1 LKTMRI
7 LLIGNFAPPYE
18 EENLHNLSLLNRLEA
33 DGHQCTVL
41 NISQNPANNEKIID
55 TKGMPDFARKLL
67 HHCRKKDV
75 VHFLTK
81 GYLRVGLLKLMA
93 SIFVGKL
100 FRLKTVIT
108 FHSELFSILGQMR
121 SPFGGTQTLNTS
133 FFLVDK
139 IIYNDRDTYEVAS
152 MYRKKSNFEL
162 IPSFVHVPQEKQ
174 ENSSKAIKKLRDKEK
189 VIMFTNV
196 KYPSYVFNILMSL
209 INNNPFPPE
218 TGIVISFS
226 ERPVSKFHRIIEDT
240 GSKLSDSLI
249 FIEPDDLSATL
260 LAFSKTEIIIRPLS
274 CDGETFFERFSA
286 SAAKAFRS
294 NSNIYFPGGL
304 VFIKEGRTA
313 DMCVNVINTMLSTE
327 PAEIPELKTAE
338 PYTRIKQ
345 IYKER

>member
-1 LKTMRI
+1 MRI

-18 EENLHNLSLLNRLEA
+18 EENLHNLSLMNRLET
-33 DGHQCTVL
+33 DGHHCTVL
-41 NISQNPANNEKIID
+41 NISKNPANNEKIID
-55 TKGMPDFARKLL
+55 TKSVPDYVRKLL
-67 HHCRKKDV
+67 RHSRKKDV

-139 IIYNDRDTYEVAS
+139 IIFNDRDTYEVAS
-152 MYRKKSNFEL
+152 MYKKRANFEL
-162 IPSFVHVPQEKQ
+162 IPFFVHAPQDKQ
-174 ENSSKAIKKLRDKEK
+174 GNGSRTLKKLQEKEK

-196 KYPSYVFNILMSL
+196 KYPSYVFNILISL

-226 ERPVSKFHRIIEDT
+226 EKPASKFHRIIEET
-240 GSKLSDSLI
+240 GSNLSDTLI
-249 FIEPDDLSATL
+249 FIEPDDLSSTL
-260 LAFSKTEIIIRPLS
+260 LAFSKVEIIVRPLS

-286 SAAKAFRS
+286 SAVKALHL
-294 NSNIYFPGGL
+294 NGNIYLSGGF

-313 DMCVNVINTMLSTE
+313 DMCVNIINTMRLTRT
-327 PAEIPELKTAE
+327 AEMPELKNAD
-338 PYTRIKQ
+338 PYSMIKH
-345 IYKER
+345 IYEE

>member
-1 LKTMRI
+1 MRI

-18 EENLHNLSLLNRLEA
+18 EENLHNLSLLNMLEN

-41 NISQNPANNEKIID
+41 NISQNSANNEKIIN
-55 TKGMPDFARKLL
+55 TKSVLDFSRKLL
-67 HHCRKKDV
+67 SHSRKKDV
-75 VHFLTK
+75 LHFLTK

-100 FRLKTVIT
+100 FRLRTVIT

-139 IIYNDRDTYEVAS
+139 IIYNDRDTFEVAS

-162 IPSFVHVPQEKQ
+162 IPSFVNVPQEKQ
-174 ENSSKAIKKLRDKEK
+174 ENGSRVLRKLQDKEK

-196 KYPSYVFNILMSL
+196 KYPSYVFNVLMSL

-218 TGIVISFS
+218 TGIAISFS
-226 ERPVSKFHRIIEDT
+226 EKPASKFHRIIKEA
-240 GSKLSDSLI
+240 GSELSDSLI
-249 FIEPDDLSATL
+249 FIEPDDLSSTL
-260 LAFSKTEIIIRPLS
+260 HAFSKSEIIVRPLS

-286 SAAKAFRS
+286 SASKTFRS
-294 NSNIYFPGGL
+294 NNNIYFPGGL
-304 VFIKEGRTA
+304 IFVKEGRTA
-313 DMCVNVINTMLSTE
+313 DMCVNVIKTMVSTVT
-327 PAEIPELKTAE
+327 ADIPLKTSD

-345 IYKER
+345 IYEEA

>member
-1 LKTMRI
+1 MQI

-18 EENLHNLSLLNRLEA
+18 EENLHNLSLLNRLEN
-33 DGHQCTVL
+33 DGYHCTVL
-41 NISQNPANNEKIID
+41 NISVNPANNDKIID
-55 TKGMPDFARKLL
+55 TKSVPDFALKLL

-75 VHFLTK
+75 IHFLTK

-93 SIFVGKL
+93 SIFAGKL
-100 FRLKTVIT
+100 FHLKTVIT

-133 FFLVDK
+133 FFLADK
-139 IIYNDRDTYEVAS
+139 IIYNDKDTYDVAL

-162 IPSFVHVPQEKQ
+162 LPSFVHVPQEKEQ
-174 ENSSKAIKKLRDKEK
+174 NSSQTKRKLHEKEK

-209 INNNPFPPE
+209 IDNNPFPPE

-226 ERPVSKFHRIIEDT
+226 EKPASKFQHIIEEA

-249 FIEPDDLSATL
+249 FIEPDDLDSTL
-260 LAFSKTEIIIRPLS
+260 LAFSKTQILVRPLS

-286 SAAKAFRS
+286 STAKTFKL
-294 NSNIYFPGGL
+294 NDNIYLPGGFVL
-304 VFIKEGRTA
+304 VKEGKTA
-313 DMCVNVINTMLSTE
+313 DMCLNVINAILSSK
-327 PAEIPELKTAE
+327 PAGIPELKSAD
-338 PYTRIKQ
+338 PYKRIKQ
-345 IYKER
+345 IYEER

>member
-1 LKTMRI
+1 MRI

-18 EENLHNLSLLNRLEA
+18 EENLHNLSLLNMLEN

-41 NISQNPANNEKIID
+41 NISENPSKNPKIVD
-55 TKGMPDFARKLL
+55 TKSVLGFACTLL

-75 VHFLTK
+75 IHFLTK

-93 SIFVGKL
+93 SIFAGKL

-133 FFLVDK
+133 FFLADK

-152 MYRKKSNFEL
+152 MYRKKANFEL
-162 IPSFVHVPQEKQ
+162 VPSFVHVPQENPEKASRVFRRLQ
-174 ENSSKAIKKLRDKEK
+174 EKEK

-196 KYPSYVFNILMSL
+196 KYPSYVFNIIMSL
-209 INNNPFPPE
+209 IKNNLFPPG

-226 ERPVSKFHRIIEDT
+226 EKPASKFHRMIEES
-240 GSKLSDSLI
+240 GGKLSEDMI
-249 FIEPDDLSATL
+249 FVEHDDLQSTM
-260 LAFSKTEIIIRPLS
+260 LAFSKADIIIRPLS

-286 SAAKAFRS
+286 SAAKTLRS
-294 NSNIYFPGGL
+294 ENSIYFPGTL
-304 VFIKEGRTA
+304 VFVKEGRTA
-313 DMCVNVINTMLSTE
+313 DMCANFINTMLSAG
-327 PAEIPELKTAE
+327 PADIPELKNTD

-345 IYKER
+345 IYEE

>member
-1 LKTMRI
+1 M
-7 LLIGNFAPPYE
+7 IGNFAPPYE
-18 EENLHNLSLLNRLEA
+18 EENLHNLSLLNRLES

-41 NISQNPANNEKIID
+41 NISRNPANNEKIIN
-55 TKGMPDFARKLL
+55 TKSVPDFARKLL
-67 HHCRKKDV
+67 RHSRKKEV
-75 VHFLTK
+75 LHFLTK

-93 SIFVGKL
+93 SIFTGKL
-100 FRLKTVIT
+100 FRLRTVIT

-139 IIYNDRDTYEVAS
+139 IIYNDRDTFEVAS

-174 ENSSKAIKKLRDKEK
+174 TNSSRVLKKLQEKEK

-226 ERPVSKFHRIIEDT
+226 EKQASKFHRMIEET
-240 GSKLSDSLI
+240 GSKLSERLI
-249 FIEPDDLSATL
+249 FIEHDDLSSTL
-260 LAFSKTEIIIRPLS
+260 HAFSKAEIIVRPLS
-274 CDGETFFERFSA
+274 CDGETFFERFSV
-286 SAAKAFRS
+286 SVAKTFRS
-294 NSNIYFPGGL
+294 NGDIYFPGRL
-304 VFIKEGRTA
+304 VFVKEGRTA
-313 DMCVNVINTMLSTE
+313 DMCVNVINSMLSTE
-327 PAEIPELKTAE
+327 TAEIPELMTAD

-345 IYKER
+345 LYEEQ

>member
-1 LKTMRI
+1 MRI

-18 EENLHNLSLLNRLEA
+18 EENLHNLSLMNRLEN
-33 DGHQCTVL
+33 DGYQCTAL
-41 NISQNPANNEKIID
+41 NISPNPANNEKIID
-55 TKGMPDFARKLL
+55 TKGMPDFVRKLL
-67 HHCRKKDV
+67 QHCRQQDV

-93 SIFVGKL
+93 SIFAGKL

-152 MYRKKSNFEL
+152 MYRRKSNFEL
-162 IPSFVHVPQEKQ
+162 IPSFIHVPQEL
-174 ENSSKAIKKLRDKEK
+174 EGNGSSVLKKLQKKEK

-209 INNNPFPPE
+209 INDNPFPPE
-218 TGIVISFS
+218 IGIAISFS
-226 ERPVSKFHRIIEDT
+226 EKPASKFHRIIEDT
-240 GSKLSDSLI
+240 GTKLSSSFI
-249 FIEPDDLSATL
+249 FIEPDDLSSTL
-260 LAFSKTEIIIRPLS
+260 SAFSKAEIIVRPLS

-286 SAAKAFRS
+286 SAAKTFRS
-294 NSNIYFPGGL
+294 NNNIYFPGSL
-304 VFIKEGRTA
+304 VMIKEGRTA
-313 DMCVNVINTMLSTE
+313 DMFVDIINTMLSTKS
-327 PAEIPELKTAE
+327 ADIPEPSTID
-338 PYTRIKQ
+338 PYIKIKQ
-345 IYKER
+345 IYEEK

>member
-1 LKTMRI
+1 MRI

-18 EENLHNLSLLNRLEA
+18 EENLHNLSLLDRLEN
-33 DGHQCTVL
+33 DGHKCTVL
-41 NISQNPANNEKIID
+41 NISGNPASNKKIINS
-55 TKGMPDFARKLL
+55 KSFLNFVRKLL
-67 HHCRKKDV
+67 HHSRKKDV

-93 SIFVGKL
+93 SIFAGKL

-133 FFLVDK
+133 FFFADK

-162 IPSFVHVPQEKQ
+162 IPSFVHMPQEKKEKK
-174 ENSSKAIKKLRDKEK
+174 ENVSRNLKKLQDKDK

-209 INNNPFPPE
+209 INDNPFPPG

-226 ERPVSKFHRIIEDT
+226 EKQASKFNRIIEET
-240 GSKLSDSLI
+240 GGKLSEDMI
-249 FIEPDDLSATL
+249 FVENDDLQSTL
-260 LAFSKTEIIIRPLS
+260 VAFSKADIIIRPLS

-286 SAAKAFRS
+286 SAAKTFRS
-294 NSNIYFPGGL
+294 NNNIYFPGGL
-304 VFIKEGRTA
+304 VFVKKGRTA
-313 DMCVNVINTMLSTE
+313 DMCLNIINTMLSTE
-327 PAEIPELKTAE
+327 PADIPELNAGD

-345 IYKER
+345 IYEK

>member
-1 LKTMRI
+1 MRI

-18 EENLHNLSLLNRLEA
+18 EENLHNLSLLNRLEN

-41 NISQNPANNEKIID
+41 NISANPANNKEIIN
-55 TKGMPDFARKLL
+55 TKSVPDFALKLL
-67 HHCRKKDV
+67 RHCRKKDV

-93 SIFVGKL
+93 SIFAGKL

-162 IPSFVHVPQEKQ
+162 LPSFVHIPQEKQ
-174 ENSSKAIKKLRDKEK
+174 KNGSKVLKRLREKEK

-226 ERPVSKFHRIIEDT
+226 EKPASKFHRIIEET

-260 LAFSKTEIIIRPLS
+260 LAFSKAEMLVRPLS

-286 SAAKAFRS
+286 SAAKTFQL
-294 NSNIYFPGGL
+294 NGNIYFPGGL

-313 DMCVNVINTMLSTE
+313 DMCLNVINTMLSTK
-327 PAEIPELKTAE
+327 PADIPELKSGD
-338 PYTRIKQ
+338 PYTRITQ
-345 IYKER
+345 IYEER

>member
-1 LKTMRI
+1 MRV

-18 EENLHNLSLLNRLEA
+18 EENLHNLSLLNSLES

-41 NISQNPANNEKIID
+41 NISVNPSDNKEIIN
-55 TKGMPDFARKLL
+55 TKSVPDFAFKLL

-93 SIFVGKL
+93 SIFMGKL

-133 FFLVDK
+133 FFLADK
-139 IIYNDRDTYEVAS
+139 IIYNDRDTYDVAS

-162 IPSFVHVPQEKQ
+162 VPSFVHVPQEKENTSSQVLKDLQ
-174 ENSSKAIKKLRDKEK
+174 EKEK

-196 KYPSYVFNILMSL
+196 KYPSYVFNMLLSL
-209 INNNPFPPE
+209 TNNNPFPPE
-218 TGIVISFS
+218 IGIVISFS
-226 ERPVSKFHRIIEDT
+226 EKPASKFHRIIEDT
-240 GSKLSDSLI
+240 GGNLSDSLI
-249 FIEPDDLSATL
+249 FIEADDLQSTL
-260 LAFSKTEIIIRPLS
+260 LAFSKAEIIVRPLS

-286 SAAKAFRS
+286 SAAKTLRS
-294 NSNIYFPGGL
+294 NGNIYFPGGL
-304 VFIKEGRTA
+304 VFVKEGRTA
-313 DMCVNVINTMLSTE
+313 DMCLNVIDTMISTE
-327 PAEIPELKTAE
+327 AADIPELKTAD

-345 IYKER
+345 IYEEQ